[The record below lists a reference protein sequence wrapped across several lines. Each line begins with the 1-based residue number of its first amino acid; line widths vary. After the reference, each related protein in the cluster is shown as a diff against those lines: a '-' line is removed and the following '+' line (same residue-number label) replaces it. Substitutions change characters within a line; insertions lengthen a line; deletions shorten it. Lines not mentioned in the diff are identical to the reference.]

1 MFVYFQ
7 IRFRVL
13 ILVVFFINSSCVK
26 GVDFEQSTPVVIT
39 PIVEVGLAYI
49 NLIVPDF
56 LNPLG
61 GEISLVTDS
70 FFLEELSEDFLNDYL
85 VRADFNI
92 EVINS
97 LNKDFEI
104 QIDFLD
110 SSNSLQHSFIL
121 YIDNSPSNSPIT
133 SKHSEVFVDSKLE
146 ALKASNKLD
155 IKISMLSNPTASV
168 LTSGSIGSIVFK
180 STVVLY
186 FEISE

>member
-1 MFVYFQ
+1 
-7 IRFRVL
+7 
-13 ILVVFFINSSCVK
+13 
-26 GVDFEQSTPVVIT
+26 
-39 PIVEVGLAYI
+39 
-49 NLIVPDF
+49 
-56 LNPLG
+56 
-61 GEISLVTDS
+61 
-70 FFLEELSEDFLNDYL
+70 
-85 VRADFNI
+85 
-92 EVINS
+92 

-155 IKISMLSNPTASV
+155 IKISILSNPTASV

>member
-1 MFVYFQ
+1 M
-7 IRFRVL
+7 
-13 ILVVFFINSSCVK
+13 
-26 GVDFEQSTPVVIT
+26 
-39 PIVEVGLAYI
+39 
-49 NLIVPDF
+49 
-56 LNPLG
+56 
-61 GEISLVTDS
+61 VTDS